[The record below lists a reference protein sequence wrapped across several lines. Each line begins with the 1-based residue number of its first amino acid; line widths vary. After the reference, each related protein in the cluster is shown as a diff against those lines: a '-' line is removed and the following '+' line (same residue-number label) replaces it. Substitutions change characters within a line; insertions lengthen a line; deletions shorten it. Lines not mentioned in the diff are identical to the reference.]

1 MSSDYINETLKQVT
15 DAVYSALVGPS
26 DNKMSMEEKLKALSS
41 SQPSVTSNKLLQPDF
56 ERIKPSP
63 NGIPN
68 YGLNLDPNYKVE
80 NFVMVERK
88 KDKFVSE
95 IIRNEVE
102 VGDKERIP
110 LTIIDYQPAHLP
122 VPASEPAEGS
132 IRYWIEYGDVNGLL
146 PTNLDS
152 YHDITS
158 TTHFFVKITLN
169 SDPDSSLANS
179 VEIVK
184 GASNTTYSTPPW
196 GIDGS
201 RPANTYYYLGSVTIN
216 DDSFAILN
224 TGGGSLSLTEHIS
237 NISPSGAIA
246 GDVSISKQFA
256 FIRQN
261 Y

>member
-1 MSSDYINETLKQVT
+1 
-15 DAVYSALVGPS
+15 
-26 DNKMSMEEKLKALSS
+26 
-41 SQPSVTSNKLLQPDF
+41 
-56 ERIKPSP
+56 
-63 NGIPN
+63 
-68 YGLNLDPNYKVE
+68 
-80 NFVMVERK
+80 
-88 KDKFVSE
+88 
-95 IIRNEVE
+95 
-102 VGDKERIP
+102 
-110 LTIIDYQPAHLP
+110 
-122 VPASEPAEGS
+122 
-132 IRYWIEYGDVNGLL
+132 LL
-146 PTNLDS
+146 PINIDS

-216 DDSFAILN
+216 DDSFVILN

-237 NISPSGAIA
+237 NISPNGAIA